1 MLYGRYEVIRAKSR
15 DLECEATTVM
25 QKISV
30 GRVLVGYVIYTT
42 VIEGA

>member
-30 GRVLVGYVIYTT
+30 GGVLGYVIYTT